1 MSNTPGDKF
10 ERSDA
15 LEQTDNMPKLHL
27 EDDLIQPFML
37 EASGI
42 RGRLV
47 RMGPSIDAIIK
58 RHDYPQIVNELL
70 GELLA
75 LTGVLSSLMK
85 FEGCFTLQSKSD
97 GPINMLV
104 SDMTSEGVL
113 RGYAGINE
121 ERLTSL
127 LENTKDHSTLKLT
140 DLTGKGYI
148 AFTVDQGADMER
160 YQGIVELDGDSLS
173 ECMQKYFKQSEQINT
188 GVLVKTTTKDGHW
201 HSGGLI
207 LQHMPSDGGTNNKV
221 AKDEAELKED
231 WQRSMILMASCTE
244 EELLDLDLPVTDL
257 LYRLF
262 HEEQVRVYDQRE
274 VTEGCRCS
282 REKLAGVIKTV
293 SPDEIEGYKVNN
305 VIDAKC
311 EFCSRTYTF
320 DDDDIAKLYA
330 EDQEEG

>member
-1 MSNTPGDKF
+1 MSNTPGDKI
-10 ERSDA
+10 EN
-15 LEQTDNMPKLHL
+15 TDNLEHSDDSPRLHMK
-27 EDDLIQPFML
+27 DDLIQPFML
-37 EASGI
+37 ETSGI

-47 RMGPSIDAIIK
+47 RLGPSIDAIIK

-97 GPINMLV
+97 GPIKLLV

-113 RGYAGINE
+113 RGYAGIDE
-121 ERLTSL
+121 ERLTKL
-127 LENTKDHSTLKLT
+127 LESTEDHTTLTLT

-148 AFTVDQGADMER
+148 AFTVDQGGDMER
-160 YQGIVELDGDSLS
+160 YQGIVELDGESLA

-188 GVLVKTTTKDGHW
+188 GVLVKTTTKEGHW
-201 HSGGLI
+201 HAGGLI
-207 LQHMPSDGGTNNKV
+207 LQHMPGDGGINQQI
-221 AKDEAELKED
+221 AKDEDELKEE

-244 EELLDLDLPVTDL
+244 VELLDLDLPVTEL

-262 HEEQVRVYDQRE
+262 HEEEVRVYHQRP
-274 VTEGCRCS
+274 VVEGCRCS
-282 REKLAGVIKTV
+282 RGKLENVITTV
-293 SPDEIEGYKVNN
+293 SPDEIESYKVNG

-311 EFCSRTYTF
+311 EFCGRSYIF
-320 DDDDIAKLYA
+320 NDDDIAKLQA
-330 EDQEEG
+330 ESQEEG

>member
-1 MSNTPGDKF
+1 MSDSPRNT
-10 ERSDA
+10 SDSSSNDI
-15 LEQTDNMPKLHL
+15 LEENLPKIDMK
-27 EDDLIQPFML
+27 DDLIQPFML
-37 EASGI
+37 EVSGI

-97 GPINMLV
+97 GPIKMLV

-113 RGYAGINE
+113 RGYAGIDK
-121 ERLTSL
+121 ERLTKL
-127 LENTKDHSTLKLT
+127 LESTEDHTTLKLT

-160 YQGIVELDGDSLS
+160 YQGIVELEGESLS

-188 GVLVKTTTKDGHW
+188 GVLVKTTTKNGHW
-201 HSGGLI
+201 HAGGLI
-207 LQHMPSDGGTNNKV
+207 LQHMPWGGGVHEKET
-221 AKDEAELKED
+221 KDEAEIKED
-231 WQRSMILMASCTE
+231 WQRSMIFMASCTDDE
-244 EELLDLDLPVTDL
+244 ILDLDLPVTDL

-262 HEEQVRVYDQRE
+262 HEEQVRVYDQRP
-274 VTEGCRCS
+274 VIEGCRCS
-282 REKLAGVIKTV
+282 REKLSGVIKTV
-293 SPDEIEGYKVNN
+293 TPNEIEDYKVNG

-311 EFCSRTYTF
+311 EFCSRTYSF
-320 DDDDIAKLYA
+320 NDDDIAKLYA
-330 EDQEEG
+330 EE